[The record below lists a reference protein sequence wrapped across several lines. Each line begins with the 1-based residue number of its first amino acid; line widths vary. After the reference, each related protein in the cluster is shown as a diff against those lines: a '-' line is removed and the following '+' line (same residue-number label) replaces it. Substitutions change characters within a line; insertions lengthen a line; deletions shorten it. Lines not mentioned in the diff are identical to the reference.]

1 MSVSPNG
8 ESHSSG
14 GTEHNQIFGSVVW
27 GKLSSIK
34 NHCRVKA
41 KETAKVN
48 FKKVKMISYSLF
60 ENPFQNV

>member
-1 MSVSPNG
+1 M
-8 ESHSSG
+8 ETSSNVF
-14 GTEHNQIFGSVVW
+14 EFIFLDRRLVKNELLFSEPRVF
-27 GKLSSIK
+27 K